1 MLPRSQLIS
10 SRRECRPELSQQ
22 DDLVREHASAN
33 NCTRSRPGTPTHRTN
48 LDIEISTIDSSDN
61 SSHGFG
67 SETDHQIG
75 GEYMS
80 QTEYNDSDTDRD
92 GGNLDDE
99 GFSGSD
105 ASSTTS
111 LTSTAVDYLWLGGR
125 PYPNEDTGYSC
136 EPIDSKRTM
145 KWDANHHVYSGLL
158 GGLHKAVIP
167 KACQRV
173 LDIGTGT
180 GIWAIDFADEHPD
193 IEVIGTDISPIQPNW
208 VPPNLKF
215 QIEDCEQKWTLK
227 DSSVDYIHARS
238 LNGNVDRFGFTEKV
252 FKALKPKGVVEFV
265 EVCIEPC
272 TKNGTLAKNS
282 YIKQLGDFFREAGE
296 KRGKPFMVTDDGT
309 LRRAME
315 TAGFEDIEEYK
326 YEMPVGLWPES
337 KEGKRLGEFGLADFK
352 YDIEGMMLRSGKQ
365 ELKWSE
371 DQIRLFA
378 AKLRKD
384 VCLHLRKHKLYKI
397 HTVVVGKKPS

>member
-1 MLPRSQLIS
+1 MLPRSQLLS
-10 SRRECRPELSQQ
+10 SRRECRPEFSQQ
-22 DDLVREHASAN
+22 DDLVREHASAD
-33 NCTRSRPGTPTHRTN
+33 NCTRSRPGTPTTRRAN
-48 LDIEISTIDSSDN
+48 PDIETSTIGSSDN
-61 SSHGFG
+61 SSHDFG
-67 SETDHQIG
+67 SETDHQVG

-92 GGNLDDE
+92 DGNLDDE

-111 LTSTAVDYLWLGGR
+111 LTSTAEDYLWLGGR

-136 EPIDSKRTM
+136 EPIDGKRTK
-145 KWDANHHVYSGLL
+145 KWDANHHVYTGFL

-167 KACQRV
+167 KGCQRV

-180 GIWAIDFADEHPD
+180 GTPINFASRSPLSSLTDRYSGIWAIDFADEHPD

-227 DSSVDYIHARS
+227 ESSVDYIHARG
-238 LNGNVDRFGFTEKV
+238 LNGNVDRFEFTEKV

-282 YIKQLGDFFREAGE
+282 YIKQFGDFFREASR

-326 YEMPVGLWPES
+326 YE
-337 KEGKRLGEFGLADFK
+337 
-352 YDIEGMMLRSGKQ
+352 
-365 ELKWSE
+365 
-371 DQIRLFA
+371 
-378 AKLRKD
+378 
-384 VCLHLRKHKLYKI
+384 
-397 HTVVVGKKPS
+397 

>member
-1 MLPRSQLIS
+1 MLPRSQLLR
-10 SRRECRPELSQQ
+10 SRRECRPELLQQ
-22 DDLVREHASAN
+22 DGLVREHASAD
-33 NCTRSRPGTPTHRTN
+33 NCTRSWPETPTTHRAN
-48 LDIEISTIDSSDN
+48 LDIETSTIGSSDN

-67 SETDHQIG
+67 FETDHQIG

-80 QTEYNDSDTDRD
+80 QTEYNDSDIDRD
-92 GGNLDDE
+92 HDDVDDE

-111 LTSTAVDYLWLGGR
+111 LTSTAEDYLWLGGR
-125 PYPNEDTGYSC
+125 PYPNEVTGYSC
-136 EPIDSKRTM
+136 EPIDARPRHRDRNRYPHKLASRSPSSSLT
-145 KWDANHHVYSGLL
+145 DRYS
-158 GGLHKAVIP
+158 
-167 KACQRV
+167 
-173 LDIGTGT
+173 
-180 GIWAIDFADEHPD
+180 GIWAMDFADEHPD

-215 QIEDCEQKWTLK
+215 QIEDCEKMWTLK
-227 DSSVDYIHARS
+227 DSSVDYIHARG
-238 LNGNVDRFGFTEKV
+238 LNGNVDRFEFTEKV

-282 YIKQLGDFFREAGE
+282 YIKQLGDFFREAGK
-296 KRGKPFMVTDDGT
+296 KRGKPFIVTDDGT
-309 LRRAME
+309 LRRATE

-326 YEMPVGLWPES
+326 YEELQMPIGLWPES
-337 KEGKRLGEFGLADFK
+337 KEGKNLGEFGLADFK

-371 DQIRLFA
+371 DEIRLFA

>member
-1 MLPRSQLIS
+1 MLPRSQLLN

-22 DDLVREHASAN
+22 DGMVREHASVD
-33 NCTRSRPGTPTHRTN
+33 NCTRSRPGTPTTHRAN
-48 LDIEISTIDSSDN
+48 FDIEISTISSSDN
-61 SSHGFG
+61 SDHGFG

-75 GEYMS
+75 GQYMS
-80 QTEYNDSDTDRD
+80 QTEYNDSDTGRD
-92 GGNLDDE
+92 DGNLDDE

-111 LTSTAVDYLWLGGR
+111 LTSTAENYLWLGGR

-136 EPIDSKRTM
+136 EPIDGKRTK
-145 KWDANHHVYSGLL
+145 KWDAQLSGIVFTIILSAPTDL
-158 GGLHKAVIP
+158 GNK
-167 KACQRV
+167 RV

-180 GIWAIDFADEHPD
+180 GIWVIDFADEHPD

-215 QIEDCEQKWTLK
+215 QIEDCEQEWTFE
-227 DSSVDYIHARS
+227 DSSVDYIHARGLS
-238 LNGNVDRFGFTEKV
+238 GNVDRFGFTEKV

-272 TKNGTLAKNS
+272 TKNGILAKNS
-282 YIKQLGDFFREAGE
+282 YIKQLGDFFREAGK
-296 KRGKPFMVTDDGT
+296 KRGKPFMVTDDGS
-309 LRRAME
+309 LRRVME
-315 TAGFEDIEEYK
+315 TAGFEDMEEYK
-326 YEMPVGLWPES
+326 YEMPIGLWPES
-337 KEGKRLGEFGLADFK
+337 KEDKKLGEFGLADFK
-352 YDIEGMMLRSGKQ
+352 YDIEGMILRSGKQ

-371 DQIRLFA
+371 EKIRLFA

-384 VCLHLRKHKLYKI
+384 VCLHLRQHKLYKI